1 MLGHLFA
8 DSMLG
13 LFLLLLLFFIYSPG
27 FYQVLTISP
36 VYTDH

>member
-13 LFLLLLLFFIYSPG
+13 LFLLLLLFIYSPG